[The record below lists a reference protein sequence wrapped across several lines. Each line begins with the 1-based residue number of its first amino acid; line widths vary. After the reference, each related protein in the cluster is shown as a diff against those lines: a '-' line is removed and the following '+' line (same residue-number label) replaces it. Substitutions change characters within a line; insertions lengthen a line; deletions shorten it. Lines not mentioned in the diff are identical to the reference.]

1 MCLKTS
7 AASATAG
14 ALLFLALLGLH
25 GRASLHSCSSRA
37 GRDHK
42 ARAGHLW
49 HCMPLLRR
57 RVAFRVCSD
66 HIARW
71 QCLTRSKPL
80 ALGMVQ
86 TTHCRHGRHVGR
98 HGVPTISCVRW
109 PCHVSSIH
117 CHWLRHHVRSTRHGP
132 SLDRSGGHL
141 VFHAC
146 YQVLLRN
153 ATRRLFVLSDFR
165 LTQLMQHAILP
176 FHLASR
182 PDSLSESV
190 ACQHLFNQIIRKIQT
205 TSKDRRRQANVFIT
219 TCLRLSLTHCE
230 RVKEK
235 IYTESMPIWVLPP
248 HGLWTFFHHAQ
259 THSLYVPPYGPT
271 QPRVVGLDVTTYK
284 TACELYMPLCRLF
297 HGYHNHRKNIAKRK
311 ALTKNS
317 SRFSH
322 FFRRAINL
330 QVVQITWILQTR
342 LQVINQIFTGSHRK
356 VTKERMCLKTSA
368 ASATAGALLFL
379 ALLYLFDSGWARST
393 RHLLIA

>member
-1 MCLKTS
+1 MNQSINLRMFIPKGVRTETS
-7 AASATAG
+7 ASSATAR
-14 ALLFLALLGLH
+14 ALLLLALLGLH
-25 GRASLHSCSSRA
+25 SRASLDSCSSRA

-57 RVAFRVCSD
+57 SVAFRVCSD

-71 QCLTRSKPL
+71 QCFTRSKPL

-141 VFHAC
+141 VFHAI

-153 ATRRLFVLSDFR
+153 ATRCLFLLSDFR

-182 PDSLSESV
+182 PDSFSESV
-190 ACQHLFNQIIRKIQT
+190 ACQHLFNQIIRKYKQHQKTLEGKQMFSSQPVWDYPWQT
-205 TSKDRRRQANVFIT
+205 
-219 TCLRLSLTHCE
+219 
-230 RVKEK
+230 VKE
-235 IYTESMPIWVLPP
+235 W
-248 HGLWTFFHHAQ
+248 
-259 THSLYVPPYGPT
+259 
-271 QPRVVGLDVTTYK
+271 
-284 TACELYMPLCRLF
+284 
-297 HGYHNHRKNIAKRK
+297 KR
-311 ALTKNS
+311 N
-317 SRFSH
+317 
-322 FFRRAINL
+322 
-330 QVVQITWILQTR
+330 
-342 LQVINQIFTGSHRK
+342 
-356 VTKERMCLKTSA
+356 
-368 ASATAGALLFL
+368 
-379 ALLYLFDSGWARST
+379 
-393 RHLLIA
+393 